1 MKTGLPGA
9 RFFYGHALVGVKV
22 QRVQKVQKVQRVV
35 VGGYAANI
43 NKTFTTGLCPVE
55 NRQTALAGVGNAPLF
70 PYGDFS

>member
-1 MKTGLPGA
+1 MKTGLPGGP
-9 RFFYGHALVGVKV
+9 FFFGHALVGVRV

-55 NRQTALAGVGNAPLF
+55 NRQIALAGVGNAPLF